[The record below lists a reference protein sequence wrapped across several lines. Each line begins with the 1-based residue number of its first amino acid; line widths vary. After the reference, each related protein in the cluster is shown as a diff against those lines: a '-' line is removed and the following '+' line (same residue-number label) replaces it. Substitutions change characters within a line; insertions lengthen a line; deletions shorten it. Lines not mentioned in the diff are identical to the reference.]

1 MIMNDT
7 PPLGDIRETRR
18 ELNLD
23 DSQMFIGVVNNGAL
37 RIGQGLPPVL
47 PYKNAPSPMDALWL
61 ARAEWV
67 TRYFINTQKPGT
79 CVMADLGYV
88 APHHFRVFTSRWTYG
103 LQPIKDIRDLA
114 CEIMRSG
121 NPDTTILEVNMN
133 GVVLHIKWSTNPQ
146 RMFEAW
152 QSALA
157 EESSGPIGP
166 RTPYD
171 H

>member
-1 MIMNDT
+1 MTNAQ

-18 ELNLD
+18 KLGLD
-23 DSQMFIGVVNNGAL
+23 DKQAFIGVVNNGAL
-37 RIGQGLPPVL
+37 RLSQGLPPVL
-47 PYKNAPSPMDALWL
+47 SYKDTPNPVDALWL

-67 TRYFINTQKPGT
+67 TRYFISVQKRSAA
-79 CVMADLGYV
+79 VMADLGYV
-88 APHHFRVFTSRWTYG
+88 APHHFKVFTKPWSYALR
-103 LQPIKDIRDLA
+103 PITDIRDLA

-121 NPDTTILEVNMN
+121 NPDTTILEVDLN

-152 QSALA
+152 QSAMDKG
-157 EESSGPIGP
+157 SSGPIGP
-166 RTPYD
+166 RVPYD